1 MWMINVQLILYSS
14 RDPVKCLFYLYKRLF
29 WLCEKAIN
37 GAEKGERAA
46 ILLSPRT
53 SYNCTN
59 ADSPNHPS
67 GSLFTVF
74 LTAPVQAFCL
84 LVGITGSDVEMV
96 CDLSL
101 HG

>member
-1 MWMINVQLILYSS
+1 MCMINVLFILVSS

-37 GAEKGERAA
+37 GAEKGETAA

-53 SYNCTN
+53 SYHCTSS
-59 ADSPNHPS
+59 DSPHHPS

-74 LTAPVQAFCL
+74 LAAPLQAFCL
-84 LVGITGSDVEMV
+84 LIGITGSDVEMV
-96 CDLSL
+96 CNS
-101 HG
+101 